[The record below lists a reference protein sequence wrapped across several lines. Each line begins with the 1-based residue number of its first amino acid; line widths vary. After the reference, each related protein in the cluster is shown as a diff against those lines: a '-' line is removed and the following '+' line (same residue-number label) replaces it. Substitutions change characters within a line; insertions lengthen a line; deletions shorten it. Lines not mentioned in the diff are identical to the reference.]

1 MMTILE
7 NTRTDLENEEFFANS
22 PKKNGKSLKA
32 RLNDMKKFKVLAQK
46 DITLFSSPIKTFKSP
61 TPQNSVI
68 FINTS
73 SFHQSPLNATKSMTM
88 SWEFNL
94 ESPEGSHF
102 ELMMEEEDIL
112 KKKDSFLDSEEE
124 EEVDTP
130 LFEKLKGPGT
140 RKYTASMMEKDF
152 GSHMKKAANL
162 KEVQSSV
169 ILNKKMVYYDEEG
182 NFIEKISNFY
192 INEID

>member
-1 MMTILE
+1 MIKILE
-7 NTRTDLENEEFFANS
+7 NTRTYLENEEFFADN
-22 PKKNGKSLKA
+22 PKKNEKSLKA
-32 RLNDMKKFKVLAQK
+32 RLNDMKKSKVLVQK
-46 DITLFSSPIKTFKSP
+46 NITVFSSPIKTFKSS

-68 FINTS
+68 VIKTS
-73 SFHQSPLNATKSMTM
+73 SFHQSPLNASKSMTM
-88 SWEFNL
+88 SWEFNF
-94 ESPEGSHF
+94 ESSESSHF
-102 ELMMEEEDIL
+102 EFMMEEEDIL

-169 ILNKKMVYYDEEG
+169 ILNKKIVYYDEDR
-182 NFIEKISNFY
+182 NFMEKISDF
-192 INEID
+192 